1 MVSYDERFKMKY
13 YKLRSRTHPELFR
26 KADGT
31 FNNSGKVYDTLG
43 KLRTFL
49 TTHIRY
55 QKGLPADLE
64 VVEYEVTEVS
74 VKRLDEVITKDRFL
88 ELIDGKKR

>member
-1 MVSYDERFKMKY
+1 MKY
-13 YKLRSRTHPELFR
+13 YKLRSRTNPELFR
-26 KADGT
+26 KADGS
-31 FNNSGKVYDTLG
+31 FNKTGKVYDTLG

-64 VVEYEVTEVS
+64 VVEYEVKETA

>member
-1 MVSYDERFKMKY
+1 MKY
-13 YKLRSRTHPELFR
+13 YKLRSRTNPELFR

-31 FNNSGKVYDTLG
+31 FNKSGKVYDTLG
-43 KLRTFL
+43 KLRSFITQ
-49 TTHIRY
+49 HIRN
-55 QKGLPADLE
+55 QNGLPADLE

>member
-1 MVSYDERFKMKY
+1 MRY
-13 YKLRSRTHPELFR
+13 YKLRNSTHPELFR
-26 KADGT
+26 KADGS

-43 KLRTFL
+43 KLRRFL
-49 TTHIRY
+49 TTYMRH

-74 VKRLDEVITKDRFL
+74 VKRLDEVITRKRFL